1 MDRHTDQWTRTES
14 PETNPYFHRELIF
27 QQGGQDHSLKEQSL
41 QRMVL
46 GQTDIHMQKKE
57 GGSGTST
64 SLHTTHKK

>member
-1 MDRHTDQWTRTES
+1 MDRHTDQWNRTES

-46 GQTDIHMQKKE
+46 GQADIHVQKNE
-57 GGSGTST
+57 GGP